1 MSQDFRLDNVGMVNR
16 EKKISF
22 KFNGKKYFG
31 FEGDTIASALIANGV
46 HLVGRS
52 FKYHRPRGFF
62 GVGVD
67 EPYAILQLDRNNERD
82 PNIRATEQEIFEG
95 LEVKSV
101 NCWPSVNFDIGAINN
116 FLKMF
121 FPAGFYYKTFMW
133 PPSFWYKIYEPFIR
147 MAAGFGEASIK
158 HDKERYEHKYEY
170 CDLLITGSGPSGLA
184 SAYAAAKNGARVI
197 LAEDTLER
205 QQVASQVGLV
215 MAMGPQCYKD
225 KERYPE
231 GPWCKEKDWV
241 MFARY
246 AGSRI
251 KIDGGEMRLLNDDE
265 VLATIDSPE
274 DILHE
279 F

>member
-1 MSQDFRLDNVGMVNR
+1 MEKEQSSILTPKPKIELPDNSLVGVKS
-16 EKKISF
+16 EKKEEPKLPKPTGWRLLVLPF
-22 KFNGKKYFG
+22 KMKETTKGG
-31 FEGDTIASALIANGV
+31 
-46 HLVGRS
+46 LV
-52 FKYHRPRGFF
+52 
-62 GVGVD
+62 
-67 EPYAILQLDRNNERD
+67 
-82 PNIRATEQEIFEG
+82 
-95 LEVKSV
+95 
-101 NCWPSVNFDIGAINN
+101 
-116 FLKMF
+116 
-121 FPAGFYYKTFMW
+121 
-133 PPSFWYKIYEPFIR
+133 
-147 MAAGFGEASIK
+147 
-158 HDKERYEHKYEY
+158 
-170 CDLLITGSGPSGLA
+170 
-184 SAYAAAKNGARVI
+184 
-197 LAEDTLER
+197 LAETTLER

>member
-1 MSQDFRLDNVGMVNR
+1 M
-16 EKKISF
+16 KKEQSSILTP
-22 KFNGKKYFG
+22 NN
-31 FEGDTIASALIANGV
+31 D
-46 HLVGRS
+46 LVGVKKSKKEEPKLPKPTGWRLLVLP
-52 FKYHRPRGFF
+52 FKMK
-62 GVGVD
+62 
-67 EPYAILQLDRNNERD
+67 E
-82 PNIRATEQEIFEG
+82 
-95 LEVKSV
+95 
-101 NCWPSVNFDIGAINN
+101 
-116 FLKMF
+116 
-121 FPAGFYYKTFMW
+121 KT
-133 PPSFWYKIYEPFIR
+133 KGGI
-147 MAAGFGEASIK
+147 
-158 HDKERYEHKYEY
+158 
-170 CDLLITGSGPSGLA
+170 
-184 SAYAAAKNGARVI
+184 V
-197 LAEDTLER
+197 LAETTLER

>member
-1 MSQDFRLDNVGMVNR
+1 M
-16 EKKISF
+16 KKEQSSTSTQEVP
-22 KFNGKKYFG
+22 KVKL
-31 FEGDTIASALIANGV
+31 AL
-46 HLVGRS
+46 
-52 FKYHRPRGFF
+52 
-62 GVGVD
+62 
-67 EPYAILQLDRNNERD
+67 
-82 PNIRATEQEIFEG
+82 QE
-95 LEVKSV
+95 
-101 NCWPSVNFDIGAINN
+101 
-116 FLKMF
+116 
-121 FPAGFYYKTFMW
+121 
-133 PPSFWYKIYEPFIR
+133 
-147 MAAGFGEASIK
+147 
-158 HDKERYEHKYEY
+158 KYEEQDKNENKKQE
-170 CDLLITGSGPSGLA
+170 DLSKKESSKLPKPTGWRLLVLPFKMKEKTKGG
-184 SAYAAAKNGARVI
+184 VI

-215 MAMGPQCYKD
+215 MAMGSQCYKD

-251 KIDGGEMRLLNDDE
+251 KIEGGEMRLLNDDE

>member
-1 MSQDFRLDNVGMVNR
+1 MIKEQSSILTPNN
-16 EKKISF
+16 K
-22 KFNGKKYFG
+22 
-31 FEGDTIASALIANGV
+31 
-46 HLVGRS
+46 LVGVKPTEKEEPKLPKPTGWRLLVLP
-52 FKYHRPRGFF
+52 FK
-62 GVGVD
+62 
-67 EPYAILQLDRNNERD
+67 
-82 PNIRATEQEIFEG
+82 
-95 LEVKSV
+95 
-101 NCWPSVNFDIGAINN
+101 
-116 FLKMF
+116 M
-121 FPAGFYYKTFMW
+121 
-133 PPSFWYKIYEPFIR
+133 
-147 MAAGFGEASIK
+147 
-158 HDKERYEHKYEY
+158 KETTKGG
-170 CDLLITGSGPSGLA
+170 I
-184 SAYAAAKNGARVI
+184 V
-197 LAEDTLER
+197 LAETTLER

>member
-1 MSQDFRLDNVGMVNR
+1 MEKEQSSILTPNNDLIGVKKSEKEPKLPKPTGWRLLVLP
-16 EKKISF
+16 F
-22 KFNGKKYFG
+22 KMKETTKGG
-31 FEGDTIASALIANGV
+31 
-46 HLVGRS
+46 LV
-52 FKYHRPRGFF
+52 
-62 GVGVD
+62 
-67 EPYAILQLDRNNERD
+67 
-82 PNIRATEQEIFEG
+82 
-95 LEVKSV
+95 
-101 NCWPSVNFDIGAINN
+101 
-116 FLKMF
+116 
-121 FPAGFYYKTFMW
+121 
-133 PPSFWYKIYEPFIR
+133 
-147 MAAGFGEASIK
+147 
-158 HDKERYEHKYEY
+158 
-170 CDLLITGSGPSGLA
+170 
-184 SAYAAAKNGARVI
+184 
-197 LAEDTLER
+197 LAETTLEK

>member
-1 MSQDFRLDNVGMVNR
+1 MNKEPLSTSTQEVQKHKPALLDKIQA
-16 EKKISF
+16 EKKPEVDLSKKEESKLPEPTGWRLLVLPF
-22 KFNGKKYFG
+22 KMKEKTKGG
-31 FEGDTIASALIANGV
+31 
-46 HLVGRS
+46 LV
-52 FKYHRPRGFF
+52 
-62 GVGVD
+62 
-67 EPYAILQLDRNNERD
+67 
-82 PNIRATEQEIFEG
+82 
-95 LEVKSV
+95 
-101 NCWPSVNFDIGAINN
+101 
-116 FLKMF
+116 
-121 FPAGFYYKTFMW
+121 
-133 PPSFWYKIYEPFIR
+133 
-147 MAAGFGEASIK
+147 
-158 HDKERYEHKYEY
+158 
-170 CDLLITGSGPSGLA
+170 
-184 SAYAAAKNGARVI
+184 
-197 LAEDTLER
+197 LAETTLEK

>member
-1 MSQDFRLDNVGMVNR
+1 M
-16 EKKISF
+16 EKEQS
-22 KFNGKKYFG
+22 
-31 FEGDTIASALIANGV
+31 S
-46 HLVGRS
+46 
-52 FKYHRPRGFF
+52 
-62 GVGVD
+62 
-67 EPYAILQLDRNNERD
+67 ILKPNNEL
-82 PNIRATEQEIFEG
+82 IG
-95 LEVKSV
+95 LKKSKKESPKLPRPTGWRMLV
-101 NCWPSVNFDIGAINN
+101 LPF
-116 FLKMF
+116 KMKE
-121 FPAGFYYKTFMW
+121 KT
-133 PPSFWYKIYEPFIR
+133 K
-147 MAAGFGEASIK
+147 GG
-158 HDKERYEHKYEY
+158 
-170 CDLLITGSGPSGLA
+170 
-184 SAYAAAKNGARVI
+184 VI

-215 MAMGPQCYKD
+215 MAMGPQCYKG

-251 KIDGGEMRLLNDDE
+251 KIEGGEMRLLNDDE

>member
-1 MSQDFRLDNVGMVNR
+1 MNKEPLSTSTQEVPKHKPALLDKIEA
-16 EKKISF
+16 EKKPEKDLSKTEDSKLPEPTGWRLLVLPF
-22 KFNGKKYFG
+22 KMKEKTKGG
-31 FEGDTIASALIANGV
+31 
-46 HLVGRS
+46 LV
-52 FKYHRPRGFF
+52 
-62 GVGVD
+62 
-67 EPYAILQLDRNNERD
+67 
-82 PNIRATEQEIFEG
+82 
-95 LEVKSV
+95 
-101 NCWPSVNFDIGAINN
+101 
-116 FLKMF
+116 
-121 FPAGFYYKTFMW
+121 
-133 PPSFWYKIYEPFIR
+133 
-147 MAAGFGEASIK
+147 
-158 HDKERYEHKYEY
+158 
-170 CDLLITGSGPSGLA
+170 
-184 SAYAAAKNGARVI
+184 
-197 LAEDTLER
+197 LAETTLEK